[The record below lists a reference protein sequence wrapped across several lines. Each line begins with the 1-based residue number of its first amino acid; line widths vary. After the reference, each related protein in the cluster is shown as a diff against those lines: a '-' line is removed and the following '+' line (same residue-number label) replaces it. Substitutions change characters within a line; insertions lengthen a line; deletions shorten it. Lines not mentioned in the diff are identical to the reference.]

1 MLGEVVV
8 GVVKMLR
15 RLQQGLGGNAADIG
29 ASATGGWATCG
40 VLPFI
45 NASDLK
51 AQLGSANG
59 SDVAARSR
67 ADDDDI
73 KYF

>member
-15 RLQQGLGGNAADIG
+15 RLQQCFGGNATHIG
-29 ASATGGWATCG
+29 TGAAWSWATGG

-45 NASDLK
+45 DTSDLK
-51 AQLGSANG
+51 AQLGGANG
-59 SDVAARSR
+59 GDVATRPR
-67 ADDDDI
+67 ADDDDVE
-73 KYF
+73 